1 MISYKISNL
10 NLIND
15 YLSLYNS
22 CFNKF
27 NKDFEYLNWL
37 YTKNPMGNYIGI
49 DAFDNNKL
57 VGQHGGYSN

>member
-1 MISYKISNL
+1 MISYKNLNL
-10 NLIND
+10 NLI
-15 YLSLYNS
+15 
-22 CFNKF
+22 